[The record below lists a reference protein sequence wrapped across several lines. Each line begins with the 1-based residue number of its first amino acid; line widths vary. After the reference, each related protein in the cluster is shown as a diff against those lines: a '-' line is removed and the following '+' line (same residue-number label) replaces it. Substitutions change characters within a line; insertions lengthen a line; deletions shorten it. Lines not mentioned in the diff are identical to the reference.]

1 MARSGSIC
9 CGKEI
14 RMSVLPG
21 RLGLDG
27 AELLHK
33 ARHPFLALRM
43 GRLEVLEGCLRFVTE
58 GGMHVIPYQRLS
70 CIILEPGTSVTHD
83 ALRLLARHG
92 VGLIATGRDGVKC
105 YTAAPLMSDSS
116 ALARR
121 QAR

>member
-1 MARSGSIC
+1 
-9 CGKEI
+9 
-14 RMSVLPG
+14 MSVLPG

-92 VGLIATGRDGVKC
+92 V
-105 YTAAPLMSDSS
+105 
-116 ALARR
+116 ALSTRRR
-121 QAR
+121 QSRSLDFSTRIADVPSCLMWPTSTGPR